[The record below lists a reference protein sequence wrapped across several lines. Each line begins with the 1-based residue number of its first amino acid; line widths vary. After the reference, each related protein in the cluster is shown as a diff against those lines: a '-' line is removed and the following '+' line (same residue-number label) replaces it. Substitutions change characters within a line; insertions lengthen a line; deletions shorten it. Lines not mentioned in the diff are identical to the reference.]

1 MQFEFK
7 DLDEEGLSVLD
18 IISSADKFNQWMYET
33 IAPFCT
39 GTILEIGSG
48 IGNISQ
54 FFIKENKS
62 FFMSDIRLNYRNYI
76 KNKFELED
84 KRVFDIDISDL
95 DFRNKHSNLLG
106 KFDSVFCLNVVE
118 HIKDDNLSID
128 NMMQLLK
135 VGGKL
140 TVLVPA
146 YHSLYND
153 LDITLNHFRRYNKK
167 SILNLM
173 LKHGALINVFYFN
186 AIGTLGWFV
195 SGKLFKSKMIFK
207 GEMKLYNSLV
217 PLIKLVDRILIQKV
231 GLSVI
236 CIIKKTD

>member
-95 DFRNKHSNLLG
+95 DFRNKHSN
-106 KFDSVFCLNVVE
+106 FWEN
-118 HIKDDNLSID
+118 
-128 NMMQLLK
+128 
-135 VGGKL
+135 L
-140 TVLVPA
+140 TVFFA
-146 YHSLYND
+146 
-153 LDITLNHFRRYNKK
+153 
-167 SILNLM
+167 
-173 LKHGALINVFYFN
+173 
-186 AIGTLGWFV
+186 
-195 SGKLFKSKMIFK
+195 
-207 GEMKLYNSLV
+207 
-217 PLIKLVDRILIQKV
+217 
-231 GLSVI
+231 
-236 CIIKKTD
+236 